1 MRKNNATVHLLILDS
16 DQNDA
21 ESLVSLLRNAGR
33 ATRAHRVTSQEDL
46 EEALK
51 NSNWDLLLARD
62 VDQELKA
69 DDALAMIRRI
79 DKDIPCLFLT
89 EEESRE
95 RTVAVMKA
103 GAQGT
108 VQFDHNDLLIL
119 KVQRELNAL
128 EDRRRRRVLE
138 SHLREA
144 EQRCQL
150 LLESSKDAI
159 AYIND
164 GMHIYANQSYME
176 FLGYDDIDDLICIP
190 VLDTLSPESQ
200 GDYKTFMKSF
210 AEKGEDG
217 MTLNCTAKRSDDH
230 EFNVTMS
237 VSAATY
243 DSEACTQIVLQ
254 PEHSDAELEE
264 KLREISSQ
272 DLLTGLY
279 NRQYLMNALEQSL
292 ASAGKD
298 NETGAL
304 AYIAIDNFMAMKS
317 QVGIS
322 GADLLFRD
330 LASLLE
336 SEASDDSVLA
346 RLSDDA
352 FCLLCLPCDE
362 KSFSARCE
370 RIRKAVDEHLFD
382 IHGRTVPLTVSIG
395 IASITENSPKAEEL
409 MARAHIA
416 SSEVRKQEGQSLGN
430 GVLVYN
436 PADFETLDE
445 NNSVEAIL
453 NALEDG
459 RFRLLFQPI
468 ISLRG
473 DGEEHYEAF
482 VRMLDKDD
490 NEVSPYDFLPPMGPS
505 NTAIKID
512 RWVILQSIKQISSHR
527 AGGSNTR
534 MLLNVTAETLQDKTF
549 TPWLSVALKAAR
561 LPGDALIFQMREG
574 DANSYIKHAKDFSK
588 ALHQLHC
595 KVSISQFGSAMN
607 PFNTLKH
614 IETDYVKIDGSF
626 TEEIQKNDASKK
638 HINEMV
644 KSLQSAGKLTIIPMV
659 ENAGVLATLWQA
671 GVNYIQGYYLQAP
684 APEMDYDFGEN

>member
-1 MRKNNATVHLLILDS
+1 MQKQNATVHLLILDPS
-16 DQNDA
+16 QNDA

-33 ATRAHRVTSQEDL
+33 ATRAHRITSEEDL

-62 VDQELKA
+62 IEQEFSA
-69 DDALAMIRRI
+69 DSALAMIRRM

-103 GAQGT
+103 GAQDT
-108 VQFDHNDLLIL
+108 VQSGYNDLLVL
-119 KVQRELNAL
+119 KAKRELAAL
-128 EDRRRRRVLE
+128 EDRRRRRALE

-164 GMHIYANQSYME
+164 GMHIYANQSYLE
-176 FLGYDDIDDLICIP
+176 FLGYDDIDDLMCVP
-190 VLDTLSPESQ
+190 VLDTLTSESQ
-200 GDYKTFMKSF
+200 ADYKTFMKSF

-217 MTLNCTAKRSDDH
+217 MTINCTAKRSDDH
-230 EFNVTMS
+230 ELNVTMS
-237 VSAATY
+237 VSDATY
-243 DSEACTQIVLQ
+243 DSEVCTQIVLQ

-279 NRQYLMNALEQSL
+279 NRQYLMRELEQ
-292 ASAGKD
+292 AIANAGK
-298 NETGAL
+298 NNQTGAL
-304 AYIAIDNFMAMKS
+304 AYIALDNFITMKG

-322 GADLLFRD
+322 GADLLLGD
-330 LASLLE
+330 LATLLKK
-336 SEASDDSVLA
+336 EAADDLVLA

-352 FCLLCLPCDE
+352 FCLLCLPGDE
-362 KSFSARCE
+362 KSLTSRCE
-370 RIRKAVDEHLFD
+370 QICKAVDEHLFE
-382 IHGRTVPLTVSIG
+382 INGRTVPLTVSIG
-395 IASITENSPKAEEL
+395 VASITENSPKAEEL
-409 MARAHIA
+409 MARVHTA
-416 SSEVRKQEGQSLGN
+416 SSDVRKQEGQAEGN
-430 GVLVYN
+430 GVRAYN
-436 PADFETLDE
+436 PADHEALEDSNSIEAILKALDE
-445 NNSVEAIL
+445 N
-453 NALEDG
+453 

-468 ISLRG
+468 INLRG
-473 DGEEHYEAF
+473 EGEEHYEAF
-482 VRMLDKDD
+482 VRMLDQDD
-490 NEVSPYDFLPPMGPS
+490 KEVSPYDFLPPMGPS
-505 NTAIKID
+505 DTAIKID
-512 RWVILQSIKQISSHR
+512 RWVILQTIKQLSSHR
-527 AGGSNTR
+527 SRGNDTR
-534 MLLNVTAETLQDKTF
+534 LFLNVTAETLQDKTF

-561 LPGDALIFQMREG
+561 LPGDALIFQIREC
-574 DANSYIKHAKDFSK
+574 DANNYMKQAKDFTK

-595 KVSISQFGSAMN
+595 KVSIAQFGCALN

-614 IETDYVKIDGSF
+614 IDTDYVKIDGSF
-626 TEEIQKNDASKK
+626 TEEIQKNDEAREQVK
-638 HINEMV
+638 EMV

-659 ENAGVLATLWQA
+659 ETAAVLATLWQA

-684 APEMDYDFGEN
+684 VPEMNYDFGDN

>member
-1 MRKNNATVHLLILDS
+1 MQKQNATVHLLILDPS
-16 DQNDA
+16 QNDA
-21 ESLVSLLRNAGR
+21 ESMVSLLRNSGK
-33 ATRAHRVTSQEDL
+33 ATRAHRITSEEDL

-51 NSNWDLLLARD
+51 NNNWDLLLARD
-62 VDQELKA
+62 TEQEFSA
-69 DDALAMIRRI
+69 DDALAMIRRM

-89 EEESRE
+89 AEESRE

-108 VQFDHNDLLIL
+108 VQFDHNDLIIL
-119 KVQRELNAL
+119 KAKRELAAL
-128 EDRRRRRVLE
+128 EERRRRRALE

-190 VLDTLSPESQ
+190 VLDTLTPESQ
-200 GDYKTFMKSF
+200 NDYRTFMKSF

-217 MTLNCTAKRSDDH
+217 MTMNCVTKRSDDH
-230 EFNVTMS
+230 ELNVTMS

-243 DSEACTQIVLQ
+243 DGETCTQIVLQ

-279 NRQYLMNALEQSL
+279 NRQYLMAELEQ
-292 ASAGKD
+292 AIAKAGKD

-304 AYIAIDNFMAMKS
+304 AYIALDSFMTMKS

-322 GADLLFRD
+322 GADLLLGD
-330 LASLLE
+330 LASLLKQ
-336 SEASDDSVLA
+336 EAGDDLLLA

-352 FCLLCLPCDE
+352 FGLLCLPCDE
-362 KSFSARCE
+362 KSLTRRCE
-370 RIRKAVDEHLFD
+370 QIRKAVDEHLFD
-382 IHGRTVPLTVSIG
+382 INGRTVPLTVSIG
-395 IASITENSPKAEEL
+395 VASITENSPKAEEL
-409 MARAHIA
+409 MARAHVA
-416 SSEVRKQEGQSLGN
+416 SSEVRKQEGHAQGN
-430 GVLVYN
+430 GIRVYN
-436 PADFETLDE
+436 PADYEALDDSHSTET
-445 NNSVEAIL
+445 IL
-453 NALEDG
+453 QALEED

-468 ISLRG
+468 INLRG
-473 DGEEHYEAF
+473 EGEEHYEAF
-482 VRMLDKDD
+482 VRMSDKDD
-490 NEVSPYDFLPPMGPS
+490 KEVSPYDFLPPMGPS
-505 NTAIKID
+505 DTAIKID
-512 RWVILQSIKQISSHR
+512 RWVILQSIKQLASHR
-527 AGGSNTR
+527 SKGNDTR
-534 MLLNVTAETLQDKTF
+534 MFLNITAETLQDKTF

-561 LPGDALIFQMREG
+561 LPGDALVFQIREG
-574 DANSYIKHAKDFSK
+574 DAGNYMKQAKDFTK

-595 KVSISQFGSAMN
+595 KVSIAQFGCALN

-614 IETDYVKIDGSF
+614 IDADYVKIDGSF
-626 TEEIQKNDASKK
+626 TEEIQKSDEAKEQMK
-638 HINEMV
+638 EMV
-644 KSLQSAGKLTIIPMV
+644 KSLQSSGKLTIIPLV
-659 ENAGVLATLWQA
+659 ESAGVLATLWQA

-684 APEMDYDFGEN
+684 APEMNYDFGDS